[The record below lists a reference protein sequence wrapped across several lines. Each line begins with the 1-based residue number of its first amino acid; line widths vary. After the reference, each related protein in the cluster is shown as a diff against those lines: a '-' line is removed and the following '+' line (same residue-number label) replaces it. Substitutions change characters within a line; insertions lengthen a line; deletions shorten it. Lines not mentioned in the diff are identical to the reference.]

1 MKLKFLLKVIL
12 NWGDFYFM
20 NGWRKNLNRELLGLS
35 QKLHCTVNQYAK
47 FNTDKTYNVDTHKV
61 Q

>member
-1 MKLKFLLKVIL
+1 
-12 NWGDFYFM
+12 M
-20 NGWRKNLNRELLGLS
+20 NGWRENLNRELLGLS

-61 Q
+61 QCDRPRSVIDMFALIMA